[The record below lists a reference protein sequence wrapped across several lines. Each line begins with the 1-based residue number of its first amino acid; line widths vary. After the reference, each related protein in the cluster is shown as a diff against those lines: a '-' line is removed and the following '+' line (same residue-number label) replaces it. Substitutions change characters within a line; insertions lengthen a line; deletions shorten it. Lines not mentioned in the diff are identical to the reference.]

1 MGGCEWGDG
10 VMEEEKDEGGSE
22 AEGDALYRLA
32 LEVEADGEL
41 RGMAEEWDVVVGDGL
56 TSD

>member
-1 MGGCEWGDG
+1 
-10 VMEEEKDEGGSE
+10 MEEEKDEGGSE